1 MLNFIIILAVNK
13 NRWKQSAPVSNAGS
27 LCKSRVEGKYL
38 FKNCTRRVNIENVVE
53 LEPNT

>member
-1 MLNFIIILAVNK
+1 MLNFIIILDVNK